1 MIAVKAQ
8 RWIRSTPAGAI
19 NPWARIP
26 LGIMGLFMACVP
38 VNDGR
43 GHPSLLIIT
52 LEQAGG
58 PDGLDASQPA
68 LAGFIRSGTLFPHV
82 WHPSDSPLSAATS
95 LFTGLHPRHTGVL
108 SATDSLPENIP
119 TLAERVYEQDVW
131 TGAAVAQ
138 DLEFTSE
145 GIERG
150 FESFVRLPQEDSN
163 QVAQAATAWLAE
175 RAKKDGGWM
184 IWAHL
189 GAQGEDKSSVDA
201 ALQSMISQ
209 ARELDTLGRT
219 MIIVM
224 DVMPEQTSSLHQSW
238 AAVSLPRSL
247 EGTCPEDFAGADF
260 CLLAV
265 EHLAEAA
272 WANEQRRPPGLDGVS
287 PGLALFGLPAR
298 RGPLLLQQA
307 HDKDSGAPLALFEG
321 WQQSG
326 GESPRAS
333 WSTAS
338 TPPKRVQAVLSEM
351 LEGQ

>member
-1 MIAVKAQ
+1 
-8 RWIRSTPAGAI
+8 
-19 NPWARIP
+19 
-26 LGIMGLFMACVP
+26 
-38 VNDGR
+38 
-43 GHPSLLIIT
+43 
-52 LEQAGG
+52 
-58 PDGLDASQPA
+58 
-68 LAGFIRSGTLFPHV
+68 
-82 WHPSDSPLSAATS
+82 
-95 LFTGLHPRHTGVL
+95 
-108 SATDSLPENIP
+108 
-119 TLAERVYEQDVW
+119 LAERVYKQDVW

-138 DLEFTSE
+138 DIEFASE

-163 QVAQAATAWLAE
+163 QVAQATTGWLAE
-175 RAKKDGGWM
+175 RAKKSGGWM

-189 GAQGEDKSSVDA
+189 GARGEDKGSLDA

-224 DVMPEQTSSLHQSW
+224 DVMPEPTSSLHQSW

-247 EGTCPEDFAGADF
+247 GGTCPEDLANADF

-272 WANEQRRPPGLDGVS
+272 WADEQRRPAGLDGVS
-287 PGLALFGLPAR
+287 PGLALFGLSAR

-307 HDKDSGAPLALFEG
+307 HDKDNSAPLAFFEG

-338 TPPKRVQAVLSEM
+338 TPPERVQAVLTEM
-351 LEGQ
+351 LKRQ

>member
-1 MIAVKAQ
+1 
-8 RWIRSTPAGAI
+8 
-19 NPWARIP
+19 
-26 LGIMGLFMACVP
+26 MGLFMACVP

-58 PDGLDASQPA
+58 PDELDASQPA
-68 LAGFIRSGTLFPHV
+68 LAGFIRSGMLFPHV
-82 WHPSDSPLSAATS
+82 WHPSNSPLSAATS
-95 LFTGLHPRHTGVL
+95 IFTGLHPRHTGVL
-108 SATDSLPENIP
+108 SATDSLPEILP

-131 TGAAVAQ
+131 TGAVLAQ
-138 DLEFTSE
+138 DGEFTSE

-150 FESFVRLPQEDSN
+150 FESFVRLPQEDSS
-163 QVAQAATAWLAE
+163 QVAQVTTGWLAE
-175 RAKKDGGWM
+175 RAKKNGGWM

-189 GAQGEDKSSVDA
+189 GAKGEDRSSVDA

-209 ARELDTLGRT
+209 ARKLDTLGRT
-219 MIIVM
+219 MILVM
-224 DVMPEQTSSLHQSW
+224 DVMPEQTSSLYQSW

-247 EGTCPEDFAGADF
+247 GGICPEDLANADF

-272 WANEQRRPPGLDGVS
+272 WADEQRRPAGLDGAS
-287 PGLALFGLPAR
+287 PGLALFGLSAR

-307 HDKDSGAPLALFEG
+307 HDKNSGAPLALFEG
-321 WQQSG
+321 WQQLG

-338 TPPKRVQAVLSEM
+338 TPPERVQAVLTEI